1 MIVHYLSVSM
11 PLTTR
16 HIQGYKDGAGCNRL
30 VTSISKLALG
40 PLPCQLSPGGDAF
53 GAYDVEW
60 VRVMTGVK
68 QGDSGQQSKPA
79 GLIH

>member
-1 MIVHYLSVSM
+1 M
-11 PLTTR
+11 
-16 HIQGYKDGAGCNRL
+16 
-30 VTSISKLALG
+30 TSIGELALG

>member
-1 MIVHYLSVSM
+1 MW
-11 PLTTR
+11 
-16 HIQGYKDGAGCNRL
+16 AGGGWGWRGDAGFNRL
-30 VTSISKLALG
+30 GTSIGELALG

-68 QGDSGQQSKPA
+68 QSDSG
-79 GLIH
+79 